1 MTDRVRPSLDEL
13 GRVLAEP
20 MRLRVLR
27 ELLGGTPLPAGAL
40 AARIGVAPSTVSAHL
55 ARLADAGLIEIE
67 SVGRTREA
75 RLADQTVADAIE
87 SLLRLSGEDPVSSL
101 SAHDRRTALRR
112 ARRCYDHLAG
122 DLGIAIADRAISDGW
137 IVDHDGS
144 WTFATEAG
152 TVGSALGIPV
162 TLASSSRPLVRPCLD
177 WTGRRPHVAGQLG
190 AAILAGMLHA
200 GWLRRRRDD
209 RALTITPRGRDH
221 FAGLGLGAP

>member
-1 MTDRVRPSLDEL
+1 MSGRPSLDEL

-67 SVGRTREA
+67 KVGRAREA
-75 RLADQTVADAIE
+75 RLADPSVADAVE
-87 SLLRLSGEDPVSSL
+87 GLLRLTSEDSVSSL

-122 DLGIAIADRAISDGW
+122 ELGLAIADRSIAEGW
-137 IVDHDGS
+137 LADHDGA
-144 WTFATEAG
+144 WTFAADDV
-152 TVGSALGIPV
+152 TVGAALGIRVQLP
-162 TLASSSRPLVRPCLD
+162 TSARPIVRPCMD
-177 WTGRRPHVAGQLG
+177 WTERRPHIAGRLG
-190 AAILAGMLHA
+190 AAILDGMLHA
-200 GWLRRRRDD
+200 GWLRRRPDD
-209 RALTITPRGRDH
+209 RALTVTSRGREH
-221 FAGLGLGAP
+221 FARLGLGGY